1 MRWGRWLRLSWG
13 CLELSVLSDVLCRRT
28 IVDEAG
34 IDEPMLV
41 WSLARRR
48 DQIYRA
54 VVGISLA
61 AVPLKIEM
69 HPLKDERSD
78 RDAVAHD
85 DEILHRVVPVRSE
98 EHTSELQTL
107 MRISYAL
114 LCL

>member
-69 HPLKDERSD
+69 HSLKVERSY
-78 RDAVAHD
+78 REPVAHGA
-85 DEILHRVVPVRSE
+85 EFLHRVVPVGVGVAGVGCKDGFDRVG
-98 EHTSELQTL
+98 HW
-107 MRISYAL
+107 R
-114 LCL
+114 